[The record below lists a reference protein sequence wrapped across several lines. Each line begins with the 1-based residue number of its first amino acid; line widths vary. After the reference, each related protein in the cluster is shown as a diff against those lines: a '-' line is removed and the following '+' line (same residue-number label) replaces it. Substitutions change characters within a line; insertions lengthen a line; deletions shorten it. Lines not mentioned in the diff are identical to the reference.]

1 MRFLLTALL
10 ASGLASLTLAQ
21 PKGATADEKADL
33 DAVAKAGGK
42 ADIDPKLAPDARV
55 VAKFEA
61 ATDATLVALKKH
73 PHIGAVEVFD
83 ATKCTEKGF
92 AALKELPH
100 LRRLV
105 LSKSDMSLGRVNAIA
120 GCAELRDLRLPGAGL
135 SDAELVPLQKLTLL
149 EQLDLSENGQ
159 VTDRGM
165 ASVKA
170 LERLRAL
177 YLAKTAI
184 TDKGLMELKDLD
196 GLRTLY
202 VGGTKVTADAAEKF
216 TDQMPNLRVIRR

>member
-1 MRFLLTALL
+1 MRVLLALL
-10 ASGLASLTLAQ
+10 LAPGLVSLAPAQ
-21 PKGATADEKADL
+21 PNGATADEKTAL

-61 ATDATLVALKKH
+61 ATDAALVALKKH

-83 ATKCTEKGF
+83 ATRCTEKGL

-105 LSKSDMSLGRVNAIA
+105 LSKSDMSVARTGAIA
-120 GCAELRDLRLPGAGL
+120 ACAELRDLRLPGSGL
-135 SDAELVPLQKLTLL
+135 SDAELVPLQKLSLL